1 MRKFALLLLIALPL
15 SAQLERTAVL
25 KLPGMESVDVRT
37 NIAYDGDLKLDLYR
51 PRNASNAL
59 PVVIFLN
66 GVGRPDLKEWGQY
79 TSWPRLVAARGM
91 AAITHQTSGTDL
103 APQAEAL
110 LRYVR
115 EHAAE
120 LRIDPKRI
128 ALWACSANSR
138 LGTALVAN
146 HADFRAAVFYY
157 GLMEAAPKND
167 VTPVLVARAGLDA
180 LTLNDSIDRWVA
192 SAVALDA
199 PVTLLTYPEGRHAFD
214 VDQDTIES
222 KRVIEQTLDF
232 LKHYLTT
239 GPTPRIE
246 PMSMSQLQRLVREEG
261 HARAI
266 ATLESFRKTHPKA
279 YVLEEQAL
287 NSLG

>member
-1 MRKFALLLLIALPL
+1 
-15 SAQLERTAVL
+15 
-25 KLPGMESVDVRT
+25 
-37 NIAYDGDLKLDLYR
+37 
-51 PRNASNAL
+51 
-59 PVVIFLN
+59 
-66 GVGRPDLKEWGQY
+66 
-79 TSWPRLVAARGM
+79 
-91 AAITHQTSGTDL
+91 
-103 APQAEAL
+103 
-110 LRYVR
+110 

-120 LRIDPKRI
+120 LKIDPKRI

-146 HADFRAAVFYY
+146 HTDFRAAVFYY

-192 SAVALDA
+192 GAVALDA

-214 VDQDTIES
+214 VDQDTVES

-232 LKHYLTT
+232 LKHHLTT

-261 HARAI
+261 HTRAI
-266 ATLESFRKTHPKA
+266 ATLESFRKTRPKA

-287 NSLG
+287 NSLGYSSLQQNKPDAAIAFLELATKLYPNSANAHDSLGDAYEAAGRTADAIASAERALQLVDQAPPPRRDGIRQRAEAKLKRLKS